1 MKIAVFGGT
10 GRIGSRIVAEAAQR
24 GHEVTALSR
33 RAATATATA
42 TAGGRWQQADATD
55 PASVATV
62 AADHD
67 AVVSALGPSREP
79 GGDPSAFVSVVR
91 GLADA
96 VGSSSRLLV
105 VGGAGSLLAET
116 GVRLV
121 DLPEFP
127 AEYRAESLAQADALE
142 VLRSAPAGLDWSYL
156 SPAPEIGPGERI
168 GSYVVGTDQPVG
180 GFISFDDF
188 AVAVIDELEQRNHQ
202 RVRFTVAQ
210 PAA

>member
-10 GRIGSRIVAEAAQR
+10 GRIGSRVVAEAARR

-33 RAATATATA
+33 QAAEDT
-42 TAGGRWQQADATD
+42 GDGRWQQADATD
-55 PASVATV
+55 PASVAAI
-62 AADHD
+62 AAGHD
-67 AVVSALGPSREP
+67 VVVSALGPSREP
-79 GGDPSAFVSVVR
+79 GGDPSAFASVVR

-96 VGSSSRLLV
+96 MGSTRLLV
-105 VGGAGSLLAET
+105 VGGAGSLLAEP

-127 AEYRAESLAQADALE
+127 AAYRTESLAQAEALE
-142 VLRSAPAGLDWSYL
+142 MLRSTPAELDWSYL
-156 SPAPEIGPGERI
+156 SPAPEIGPGERS
-168 GSYVVGTDQPVG
+168 GSYVVGTDRPVG
-180 GFISFDDF
+180 TFISFDDF
-188 AVAVIDELEQRNHQ
+188 AVAVVDELEQPKHQ